1 MVCVECLVVD
11 VVFVDVVCFCCC
23 FCNGFRSCGF
33 VVALLFICLW
43 FFVLILIVFVDLVI
57 AL

>member
-1 MVCVECLVVD
+1 MCCVFGLVVD
-11 VVFVDVVCFCCC
+11 VVFADVVCFCCC

-33 VVALLFICLW
+33 IVALLLMFLW
-43 FFVLILIVFVDLVI
+43 LFVLFVMVFVDLVI